1 MSNSNDFLDTLHEK
15 QAKDEQN
22 RKRQGNGNPAKRSQ
36 IKRIIIIK
44 ICLKLSFRQIFIV
57 ISPI

>member
-1 MSNSNDFLDTLHEK
+1 MSNSNEFLDTLHEK

-36 IKRIIIIK
+36 IKHINNGK
-44 ICLKLSFRQIFIV
+44 NCLKRSFRRFYSS
-57 ISPI
+57 SPR